1 MAGIIT
7 VDVFN
12 SLVYRIHH
20 FNGKYVIQIFRSPV
34 FLCGGNSSRH
44 QGKSLLVRTHL
55 HVLFFQAL
63 CQHGEELILHGV
75 MYQKRFAGVAHAYS
89 LSFCIYN
96 NIRSHGKVGGLVH
109 IDMAVACACFDHR
122 NGALAYD
129 RMDQSR
135 AASGDQNVHILIQL
149 HKLRCRLSG
158 CIADQLDRV
167 FCHAVFF
174 QCFADTVH
182 NGLVGINGIASAFED
197 HGVAGLKAE
206 AESVRRNIGAGF
218 VNNADHSQRNSLL
231 SDKQAVGAFLHT
243 QHFADGILQI
253 HKLP

>member
-1 MAGIIT
+1 MSNRTQYIHISSSCRVLSMSAPHTVSDRFLRTDLAISVYDILGGCQSQKSHGASRVELLCADADLRAVSELEAVGESCGSVHIYGSRVHFVQELLSVLITVGNDGFGMAGIIT

-89 LSFCIYN
+89 
-96 NIRSHGKVGGLVH
+96 R
-109 IDMAVACACFDHR
+109 
-122 NGALAYD
+122 
-129 RMDQSR
+129 
-135 AASGDQNVHILIQL
+135 
-149 HKLRCRLSG
+149 
-158 CIADQLDRV
+158 
-167 FCHAVFF
+167 
-174 QCFADTVH
+174 
-182 NGLVGINGIASAFED
+182 
-197 HGVAGLKAE
+197 
-206 AESVRRNIGAGF
+206 
-218 VNNADHSQRNSLL
+218 
-231 SDKQAVGAFLHT
+231 
-243 QHFADGILQI
+243 
-253 HKLP
+253 